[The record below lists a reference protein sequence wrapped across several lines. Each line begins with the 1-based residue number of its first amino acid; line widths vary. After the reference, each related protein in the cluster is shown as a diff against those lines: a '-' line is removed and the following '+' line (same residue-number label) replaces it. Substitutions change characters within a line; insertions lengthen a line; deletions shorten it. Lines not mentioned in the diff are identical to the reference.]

1 MIFDLICVLTIVG
14 LAIKGLK
21 GVFSNKIALLLSL
34 IIAFIVS
41 STLLP
46 FYMRYIHLPP
56 YLPSNIFSFILTFIF
71 SYVLLALPSL
81 ILSVV
86 FGGVLLIIVYGV
98 ILKFLP
104 LNLQLQISRNSII
117 FSFIKPIVEFIYKLV
132 NYIF

>member
-21 GVFSNKIALLLSL
+21 EIFSNKIALLLSL

-46 FYMRYIHLPP
+46 FYMRYIHFPP
-56 YLPSNIFSFILTFIF
+56 YVPSNIFSFILTFIF
-71 SYVLLALPSL
+71 SYILLALPSL
-81 ILSVV
+81 ILSVI
-86 FGGVLLIIVYGV
+86 FGGVSLIIVYGV

-104 LNLQLQISRNSII
+104 LNFQLQISRNSII
-117 FSFIKPIVEFIYKLV
+117 FSFIKPIVDFIYKLI
-132 NYIF
+132 NYIL